1 MNPTMAHG
9 KICYIVI
16 PARDIAE
23 AAAFYEAV
31 FGWHIRRRD
40 DGTVAFDDSVGQVS
54 GTFVTG
60 LPPSTTQGV
69 FIHIMVASVDDT
81 MAAIFVH
88 DGTVLEG
95 PGRHL
100 PEITA
105 RFSDPSGNVFG
116 MYQEPSLRAR

>member
-1 MNPTMAHG
+1 MDPTMAHG

-23 AAAFYEAV
+23 AASFYESV
-31 FGWHIRRRD
+31 FSWHIRRRD
-40 DGTVAFDDSVGQVS
+40 DGSVAFDDSVGQVS
-54 GTFVTG
+54 GTFVIG

-69 FIHIMVASVDDT
+69 FIHIMVANLDET
-81 MAAIFVH
+81 MAAITVN

-95 PGRHL
+95 PGRDL

-116 MYQEPSLRAR
+116 IYQEPSLSTP

>member
-1 MNPTMAHG
+1 MGPTMAHG

-23 AAAFYEAV
+23 AASFYESV
-31 FGWHIRRRD
+31 FDWHIRRRD
-40 DGTVAFDDSVGQVS
+40 DGSVAFDDSVGQVS
-54 GTFVTG
+54 GTFVIG

-69 FIHIMVASVDDT
+69 FIHIMVANVAET
-81 MAAIFVH
+81 MAAITVN
-88 DGTVLEG
+88 DGEVLEG
-95 PGRHL
+95 PGRDA

-116 MYQEPSLRAR
+116 IYQEPSLAV